1 MRVSYLNRNNKCCKI
16 NENMGHKGLRHN
28 LLQFFSK
35 IAIINVAKCELLA
48 WIAIIN
54 VAKPLKTW
62 QTPMIFVVKFKKI
75 KN

>member
-35 IAIINVAKCELLA
+35 S
-48 WIAIIN
+48 AIIN

-62 QTPMIFVVKFKKI
+62 QTPMIFVAKFKKI